1 MALLT
6 CLALSF
12 CLCLNTFEAVT
23 TQEASGRVTSESA
36 ITKISNRS
44 QISESASNK
53 IPNRSQF
60 SESST
65 TTTTA
70 AVEEIEVGE
79 TENGVLESATT
90 TTLRE
95 VLHGPLREN
104 RVTLLVGGDVDQILN
119 VNKVL
124 SGLAREIS
132 VLQAPGDYS
141 SRAFSR
147 GPSVPPPPPPPSIV
161 PGMLEDDDDDDDGE
175 MPEGVNDMLKSMII
189 DVLVV
194 LVWQDL
200 PDILLHPPESWRVGS
215 LLMISLRFPCQATL
229 LFESPLASRTPSV
242 ALLCPWRAPAQLLK
256 NLEAKTEAKY
266 NNKESVLSKII
277 EEYFVVESEEDK
289 RYNKE
294 SLLSRT
300 ADEYFVAESDGRYE
314 HSKSFLVKTINDD
327 VYSSQQKKT
336 SDNEGG
342 VLFHKH
348 SEKTKVGTLS
358 PDKQMKKTDD
368 GEAILIKNHDEETT
382 AFSNSEKTKVTLF
395 PDNQDAKDNRKVIVL
410 FYVLTW
416 LPFHPTQR
424 LQRLG
429 YWNHLVFR
437 EFTALFTS
445 RFRSMGGKAIHVSSD
460 NDDAPLLFQDE
471 EDEKYGGTCKQ
482 ILEALSN
489 WMNFTYTLTPG
500 APDLKWGELDDN
512 GTWVGLLG
520 EVYRGNKDL
529 AINYFTITHERAQYF
544 DYSVSYLN
552 EGFGFALPVP
562 PELPRWRNLV
572 YPFTWAVWAGVGG
585 MLGLTCCS
593 YYVIFSLQAHP
604 PPPPISIRLNHSLLG
619 IVQGIMNQPQ
629 TGAPPASWSLRVFL
643 ALWWLTAYI
652 LCISYTS
659 NLIAVLT
666 IPIFPARID
675 TLEQLARSPFRLCML
690 DYGEF
695 VPEALATSSDKVLR
709 TLGGKMDFVP
719 VTDEGYYGQEDCAEL
734 VLEGKN
740 AHIETL
746 AYLQIT
752 YADMELTDRVYF
764 MREQIYEGNL
774 AFFYRKHTPWRHL
787 FDEGMRR
794 LIEAGFVPKWQRDI
808 MLGFSH
814 TLGQPSSGQKDSNPR
829 SLSLG
834 HLQGAFLVLLL
845 GLSTSFVAFVTEWSG
860 GKACSS
866 NHYILRE

>member
-1 MALLT
+1 MVFLT

-12 CLCLNTFEAVT
+12 CLCLDTFEVVR

-36 ITKISNRS
+36 ITKIPNRS
-44 QISESASNK
+44 QINELASNK
-53 IPNRSQF
+53 IPNRSQV
-60 SESST
+60 SESAT
-65 TTTTA
+65 TTV
-70 AVEEIEVGE
+70 AVEVEVEE
-79 TENGVLESATT
+79 TESGVLESATT

-95 VLHGPLREN
+95 VLHGPLGEN

-147 GPSVPPPPPPPSIV
+147 GPSVPPPPSIV
-161 PGMLEDDDDDDDGE
+161 PGMLEGDDDDGE
-175 MPEGVNDMLKSMII
+175 MPEGVNDMLKSMVI

-200 PDILLHPPESWRVGS
+200 PGILLHPPESWRVGS

-256 NLEAKTEAKY
+256 DLEAETEAKY
-266 NNKESVLSKII
+266 NS
-277 EEYFVVESEEDK
+277 
-289 RYNKE
+289 KE
-294 SLLSRT
+294 SLLSKIIG
-300 ADEYFVAESDGRYE
+300 EYFVSESDGRYE
-314 HSKSFLVKTINDD
+314 NSKIFLVKTINDD
-327 VYSSQQKKT
+327 VYLSQQKKT
-336 SDNEGG
+336 SDNEEGI
-342 VLFHKH
+342 LFHKH
-348 SEKTKVGTLS
+348 SEKIKVDTLS
-358 PDKQMKKTDD
+358 PDKQMKKTYD

-395 PDNQDAKDNRKVIVL
+395 PDNQDAKDNREVIVL

-429 YWNHLVFR
+429 YWNHLAFR

-445 RFRSMGGKAIHVSSD
+445 RFRSMGGTAIHVSSD

-471 EDEKYGGTCKQ
+471 EHGSYGGTCKE
-482 ILEALSN
+482 ILEALSK

-552 EGFGFALPVP
+552 EGVAEWAACWASPAAPTTPFSP
-562 PELPRWRNLV
+562 PGTPTTPAHLHQ
-572 YPFTWAVWAGVGG
+572 
-585 MLGLTCCS
+585 LT
-593 YYVIFSLQAHP
+593 
-604 PPPPISIRLNHSLLG
+604 HSLLG
-619 IVQGIMNQPQ
+619 IVQGVMNQPQ

-643 ALWWLTAYI
+643 AFWWLTAYI

-719 VTDEGYYGQEDCAEL
+719 VTEEGYYGQEDCAEL

-860 GKACSS
+860 GRACSR